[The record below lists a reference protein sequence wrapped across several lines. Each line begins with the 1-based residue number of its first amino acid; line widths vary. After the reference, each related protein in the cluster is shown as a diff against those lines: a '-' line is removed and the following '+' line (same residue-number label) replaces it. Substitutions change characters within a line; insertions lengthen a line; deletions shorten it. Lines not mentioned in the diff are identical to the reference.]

1 MAAFDRRSQDIGN
14 LVALDHVNLT
24 VPDQQTASLFHI
36 VGMGHTRDP
45 YLTVGLENMWVNIG
59 REQFHLPTRESA
71 QVLRG
76 RIGLVTPDVAALE
89 ERLAAIAGR
98 LDGTQFA
105 FEREGR
111 NLDVTCPW
119 GNRIRCHPAD
129 GERMGGARL
138 GLEYLIFNV
147 PPGAA
152 EGVARFYAEVIG
164 ARADVV
170 ERRGAPAARVRAG
183 LHQALL
189 FREDPNETR
198 PYDNHHIAV
207 YIADFSGPHRKLAE
221 MGLITEESNEFQYR
235 FTDIV
240 DPGTG
245 EPLYQLEHEVRS
257 MGHPMWG
264 RELVNRDPSQ
274 SLQGYRRGAD
284 ALLVG

>member
-14 LVALDHVNLT
+14 LASLDHVNLT
-24 VPDQQTASLFHI
+24 VTDQQAASLFHI
-36 VGMGHTRDP
+36 VGMGNTRDP
-45 YLTVGLENMWVNIG
+45 YLTVGLDNMWVNVG
-59 REQFHLPTRESA
+59 RQQFHLPTRDSA

-89 ERLAAIAGR
+89 DRLAAIAGR
-98 LDGTQFA
+98 LEGTQFA

-138 GLEYLIFNV
+138 GLEYLILNV

-152 EGVARFYAEVIG
+152 EGVARFYAEIIG
-164 ARADVV
+164 AKADVV
-170 ERRGAPAARVRAG
+170 ERRGAPAARVQAG

-189 FREDPNETR
+189 FREDPDETR

-245 EPLYQLEHEVRS
+245 KTLYQLEHEVRS

-274 SLQGYRRGAD
+274 SLRGYRRGAD

>member
-164 ARADVV
+164 AKADVV
-170 ERRGAPAARVRAG
+170 ERRGAPAARVQAG

-207 YIADFSGPHRKLAE
+207 YIADFSSPHCKLAE
-221 MGLITEESNEFQYR
+221 RGLITEESNEFQYR
-235 FTDIV
+235 FTNIV
-240 DPGTG
+240 DPSTG
-245 EPLYQLEHEVRS
+245 ETLYQLEHEVRS

>member
-24 VPDQQTASLFHI
+24 VPDQQTATLFHI

-45 YLTVGLENMWVNIG
+45 YLTVGLENMWANIG

-76 RIGLVTPDVAALE
+76 RIGLVTPDVAPLE

-164 ARADVV
+164 AKADVV

-189 FREDPNETR
+189 FREDPDETR

-240 DPGTG
+240 HPGAG
-245 EPLYQLEHEVRS
+245 ETLYQLEHEVRS
-257 MGHPMWG
+257 MGHPMRG

-284 ALLVG
+284 ALRVG

>member
-24 VPDQQTASLFHI
+24 VPDQQTATLFHI

-45 YLTVGLENMWVNIG
+45 YLTVGLENMWANIG

-164 ARADVV
+164 AKADVV

-189 FREDPNETR
+189 FREDPDETR

-207 YIADFSGPHRKLAE
+207 YIADFSGPHRKLSE

-240 DPGTG
+240 HPGARET
-245 EPLYQLEHEVRS
+245 LYQLEHEVRS
-257 MGHPMWG
+257 MGHPMRG
-264 RELVNRDPSQ
+264 RELVNRDTSQ

-284 ALLVG
+284 ALRVG

>member
-14 LVALDHVNLT
+14 LASLDHVNLT

-36 VGMGHTRDP
+36 VGMGNTRDP
-45 YLTVGLENMWVNIG
+45 YLTVGLDNMWVNVG
-59 REQFHLPTRESA
+59 GQQFHLPTRESA

-98 LDGTQFA
+98 LEGTQFA

-138 GLEYLIFNV
+138 GLEYLILNV

-164 ARADVV
+164 AKADVV
-170 ERRGAPAARVRAG
+170 ERRGAPAARVQAG

-221 MGLITEESNEFQYR
+221 RGLITEESNQFQYR
-235 FTDIV
+235 FMDIV

-245 EPLYQLEHEVRS
+245 ETLYQLEHEVRS

>member
-14 LVALDHVNLT
+14 LAALDHVNLT

-36 VGMGHTRDP
+36 VGMGNTRDP
-45 YLTVGLENMWVNIG
+45 YLTVGLDNMWVNIG
-59 REQFHLPTRESA
+59 RHQFHLPTRESA

-164 ARADVV
+164 AKADVV
-170 ERRGAPAARVRAG
+170 ERRGAPAARVQAG

-221 MGLITEESNEFQYR
+221 RGLITEESNEFQYR

-245 EPLYQLEHEVRS
+245 ETLYQLEHEVRS
-257 MGHPMWG
+257 LGHPMWG
-264 RELVNRDPSQ
+264 REPVNRDPSQ

>member
-24 VPDQQTASLFHI
+24 VPDQQMASLFHI

-45 YLTVGLENMWVNIG
+45 YLTVGLENMWANIG

-76 RIGLVTPDVAALE
+76 RIGLVTPDVAPLE

-98 LDGTQFA
+98 LEGTQFA

-164 ARADVV
+164 AKADVV

-189 FREDPNETR
+189 FREDPDETR

-221 MGLITEESNEFQYR
+221 KGLITEESNEFQYR

-240 DPGTG
+240 HPGAG
-245 EPLYQLEHEVRS
+245 ETLYQLEHEVRS
-257 MGHPMWG
+257 MGHPMRG

>member
-240 DPGTG
+240 DPSTG
-245 EPLYQLEHEVRS
+245 ETLYQLEHEVRS

>member
-14 LVALDHVNLT
+14 LAALDHVNLT

-36 VGMGHTRDP
+36 VGMGNTRDP
-45 YLTVGLENMWVNIG
+45 YLTVGLDNMWVNIG
-59 REQFHLPTRESA
+59 RHQFHLPTRESA

-164 ARADVV
+164 AKADVV
-170 ERRGAPAARVRAG
+170 ERRGAPAARVQAG

-235 FTDIV
+235 FTNIV

-245 EPLYQLEHEVRS
+245 ETLYHLEHEVRS

>member
-14 LVALDHVNLT
+14 LAALDHVNLT
-24 VPDQQTASLFHI
+24 VTDQQAASLFHI
-36 VGMGHTRDP
+36 VGMGNTRDP
-45 YLTVGLENMWVNIG
+45 YLTVGLDNMWVNIG
-59 REQFHLPTRESA
+59 RHQFHLPTRESA

-152 EGVARFYAEVIG
+152 EGIARFYAEVIG
-164 ARADVV
+164 AKADVV
-170 ERRGAPAARVRAG
+170 ERRGAPAARVQAG

-198 PYDNHHIAV
+198 RYDNHHIAV

-221 MGLITEESNEFQYR
+221 RGLITEESNEFQYR
-235 FTDIV
+235 FTNIV
-240 DPGTG
+240 DPGAG
-245 EPLYQLEHEVRS
+245 ETLYQLEHEVRS